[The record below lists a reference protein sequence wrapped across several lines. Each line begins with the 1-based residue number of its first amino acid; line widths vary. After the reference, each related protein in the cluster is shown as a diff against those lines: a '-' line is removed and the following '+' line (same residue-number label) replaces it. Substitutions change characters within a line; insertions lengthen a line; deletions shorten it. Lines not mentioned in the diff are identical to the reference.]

1 MKELMGVQGKLSV
14 YSHKEQLSS
23 RYLEVMRKKGSLEPR
38 PSVPNFV
45 SQLWKKIR
53 VSLSTIHNAN
63 LSHLCVT
70 HNLGVNG
77 TDTVFF
83 SPLTL
88 FVWLHAELNA
98 SPVMLQP
105 SLSLSLCLLL
115 GLLAF
120 PLLRQVLLP
129 LVGCLCY
136 PLPLEHTKYLHIRQQ
151 LVARGHILTQYV
163 NNYEHNMLRNKP

>member
-1 MKELMGVQGKLSV
+1 MGVQGKLSV

-23 RYLEVMRKKGSLEPR
+23 RYLKVMRKKGSLEPR
-38 PSVPNFV
+38 LSVPNFV
-45 SQLWKKIR
+45 SQLWRKIR

-98 SPVMLQP
+98 SPVVLQP
-105 SLSLSLCLLL
+105 SLSLCLACCWVFWL
-115 GLLAF
+115 F
-120 PLLRQVLLP
+120 
-129 LVGCLCY
+129 LCY
-136 PLPLEHTKYLHIRQQ
+136 TEYCSHWLGISD
-151 LVARGHILTQYV
+151 ILSF
-163 NNYEHNMLRNKP
+163 

>member
-1 MKELMGVQGKLSV
+1 MQGKLSV

-98 SPVMLQP
+98 SPLMLQP
-105 SLSLSLCLLL
+105 SLSLSLPVVGSSGFSFVTPSTAPIGWVSLLSSPFRAYQI
-115 GLLAF
+115 LAHK
-120 PLLRQVLLP
+120 PTTGRTWSYTNSI
-129 LVGCLCY
+129 C
-136 PLPLEHTKYLHIRQQ
+136 KQ
-151 LVARGHILTQYV
+151 L
-163 NNYEHNMLRNKP
+163 

>member
-1 MKELMGVQGKLSV
+1 MQGT
-14 YSHKEQLSS
+14 HKEQLTS
-23 RYLEVMRKKGSLEPR
+23 RYLKVMRKKGSLESR
-38 PSVPNFV
+38 LSVPNFV
-45 SQLWKKIR
+45 SQLWRKIR

-88 FVWLHAELNA
+88 FVRLHAELNA
-98 SPVMLQP
+98 SPVVLQP
-105 SLSLSLCLLL
+105 SLSLCLLL

-120 PLLRQVLLP
+120 PLLHQLLLP
-129 LVGCLCY
+129 LVGCL
-136 PLPLEHTKYLHIRQQ
+136 
-151 LVARGHILTQYV
+151 
-163 NNYEHNMLRNKP
+163 